1 MKIPRIVAPIAP
13 TIPEAAERTPGAQI
27 RAPHE
32 QLIENLRK
40 YGTARFLKFRPRTR
54 AVLLLIGAT
63 FVIIGWLT
71 PWYESMVWVNA
82 GPAETTALSNGYQ
95 VTNVSGYGSLIA
107 QGLTPLIR
115 QFNGTALTSGPPALS
130 SIAFSKSDLE
140 CWAGLA
146 ILAVLAMWTYE
157 RPDLPGARTARTR
170 IHTYIESAKVI
181 LLLYVVFRSI
191 WKAIDLGTLATVNQH
206 ALSALT
212 AAFTA
217 AGVPT
222 SAAQDFRTTFSIGLI
237 MLVLGLVFAMLG
249 ILSGDK
255 APKSAAEGSPVTT
268 AAPRIRL
275 KSLNAAF
282 IAIVVILIAFAL
294 FQG

>member
-1 MKIPRIVAPIAP
+1 MNIPA
-13 TIPEAAERTPGAQI
+13 AAERTLDAQI

-32 QLIENLRK
+32 KLIENLRK
-40 YGTARFLKFRPRTR
+40 YSTARFLKFRPRTR
-54 AVLLLIGAT
+54 AAFLLIGAT

-115 QFNGTALTSGPPALS
+115 EFNGGALTSGPAALS
-130 SIAFSKSDLE
+130 SIAFSTSDLD
-140 CWAGLA
+140 CWIGLA
-146 ILAVLAMWTYE
+146 VLAVLAMWTYE
-157 RPDLPGARTARTR
+157 RPDFPGARTARTR
-170 IHTYIESAKVI
+170 IHTTIESAKVI
-181 LLLYVVFRSI
+181 LLLYVVLRSI
-191 WKAIDLGTLATVNQH
+191 WKGIDLGALATVNQH

-217 AGVPT
+217 AGVPA

-255 APKSAAEGSPVTT
+255 APKPAPDGSPLAA

-275 KSLNAAF
+275 KSWNAAF
-282 IAIVVILIAFAL
+282 IAIVVILIMVAL

>member
-1 MKIPRIVAPIAP
+1 
-13 TIPEAAERTPGAQI
+13 
-27 RAPHE
+27 
-32 QLIENLRK
+32 
-40 YGTARFLKFRPRTR
+40 
-54 AVLLLIGAT
+54 
-63 FVIIGWLT
+63 
-71 PWYESMVWVNA
+71 
-82 GPAETTALSNGYQ
+82 
-95 VTNVSGYGSLIA
+95 VSGYGSLIA

-115 QFNGTALTSGPPALS
+115 EFNGTALTSGPAALS

-157 RPDLPGARTARTR
+157 RPDFPGTHTVRTR

-191 WKAIDLGTLATVNQH
+191 WKGIDLGTLATVNQH

-212 AAFTA
+212 AAFTT
-217 AGVPT
+217 AGVPA
-222 SAAQDFRTTFSIGLI
+222 SAAHDFRTTFSIGLI
-237 MLVLGLVFAMLG
+237 MLFFGLVFAMLG
-249 ILSGDK
+249 VLSGDK
-255 APKSAAEGSPVTT
+255 APKPAPDGSPV
-268 AAPRIRL
+268 AAGAPRIRL
-275 KSLNAAF
+275 KSWNAAF